1 YLTGNPACSD
11 FPTTPGSMQTAKGN
25 SGNEQAFA
33 AKLDPKG
40 KLVYATYIGGP
51 TVTQGLA
58 ITVDSAGNAFIT
70 GNTLQGGTTGFP
82 TVGGSI
88 PPGDTTS
95 MVQGYVLELNPAG
108 SAAVLALVGYG
119 GYEIATD
126 ALGNIYAAGAP
137 TGPAPVA
144 PGAFQSSSVGQSC
157 ARSIVLNI

>member
-1 YLTGNPACSD
+1 VDGSVYLTGNTASSD

-144 PGAFQSSSVGQSC
+144 PGAPP
-157 ARSIVLNI
+157 